1 MLLLNKGYQWKIDSN
16 STPNGVVL
24 NASSMLYGQ
33 LTRRVSNK
41 KNALNGIKTIFFDPQ
56 LHLFQ
61 SNSVNFKKL
70 NNTLSTYPWF
80 DLKTLDY
87 KSTTINLNEY
97 RNSILNSNTTSNIS
111 NENNIEEKIK
121 SCFDFQ
127 NTIKTTGLIAPAPL
141 ILNVNS
147 DISIYLNWLN
157 TAIDVYKK
165 HNYKKDLYLSINLTE
180 EILTSQVLEK
190 NFLFQNLLDNLTAL
204 DSCISGFYIT
214 ISRNKNTH
222 YICEKNIIKAL
233 FELSYILGMQL
244 GKKIIIN
251 STDVLGFL
259 CLSLGATYFA
269 TGYSNKEKRLN
280 FEDYIDK
287 DSSGGALP
295 RFYSHSLLNDFF
307 PYRDLIKINNLNLLN
322 LIESDKTH
330 SSTPLFSS
338 LKNKQQISTWKE
350 GKNNTSSAINHKIQL
365 LNQKT
370 NELNCLAEDEKVKH
384 ILNWLID
391 AERNMIY
398 LNTRLGKNSL
408 SKTGTHISIWRE
420 VFEEFVRENCLI

>member
-127 NTIKTTGLIAPAPL
+127 NTIKTTGLIAP
-141 ILNVNS
+141 
-147 DISIYLNWLN
+147 
-157 TAIDVYKK
+157 
-165 HNYKKDLYLSINLTE
+165 
-180 EILTSQVLEK
+180 
-190 NFLFQNLLDNLTAL
+190 
-204 DSCISGFYIT
+204 
-214 ISRNKNTH
+214 
-222 YICEKNIIKAL
+222 
-233 FELSYILGMQL
+233 
-244 GKKIIIN
+244 
-251 STDVLGFL
+251 
-259 CLSLGATYFA
+259 
-269 TGYSNKEKRLN
+269 
-280 FEDYIDK
+280 
-287 DSSGGALP
+287 LP
-295 RFYSHSLLNDFF
+295 
-307 PYRDLIKINNLNLLN
+307 
-322 LIESDKTH
+322 
-330 SSTPLFSS
+330 
-338 LKNKQQISTWKE
+338 
-350 GKNNTSSAINHKIQL
+350 
-365 LNQKT
+365 
-370 NELNCLAEDEKVKH
+370 
-384 ILNWLID
+384 
-391 AERNMIY
+391 
-398 LNTRLGKNSL
+398 
-408 SKTGTHISIWRE
+408 
-420 VFEEFVRENCLI
+420 